1 MLIKPKCFGLP
12 ILAALGLAVGAVGLH
27 GGSAALA
34 LASGVA
40 AEGTVTVGPASGNS
54 DTTIALSFPTSQ
66 SCPGDFNTGYLWQ
79 TFIAPRSLDP
89 ATFTYYT
96 GLPRSSDGSDV
107 GAKALRTNTNSWI
120 RNKTPG
126 LTDGQI
132 VPPVNV
138 VLSNATYSGL
148 SGEYWLG
155 IACTQDDLSFVTQ
168 TVKYWAMP
176 ITITP
181 ASSQGANNFTYQ
193 TGFTPKVP
201 TLGSLTA
208 GEGQVAVAFTPAVQV
223 PGNPDDTGYTVV
235 VKDATC
241 TNAVT
246 TRSGASSPITVSGL
260 TNGTSYCFAV
270 KATNPRGDSV
280 LSSTNTAG
288 PIVPLAAVP
297 GNARVTLT
305 WSAGAWP
312 SLSPISDYKVEYRKN
327 GGAWTNAKTAV
338 STATTIVVSKLTNG
352 ANYEFRVAA
361 KRGSEAGSYLVT
373 GVVVPRT
380 VPGKVSKLA
389 AVARNT
395 SVSVTWKAPSSTGG
409 SALTDYVIEYSS
421 NGGTTWSSASDGV
434 STDTS
439 YTITGLVNA
448 TGYKV
453 RVSAQN
459 VAGSGAAVTTAKA
472 VKPYLSL
479 PTAPQSVK
487 ATPRNLSVVVTWKAP
502 KGDGG
507 SVITDNLVEW
517 TVDGV
522 TWSSANAGTA
532 LTYTIPGL
540 VNGTGYK
547 VRVSATN
554 TVFFGYGT
562 KAGTAKAV
570 KPYLS
575 LPGKVR
581 SLKVTGASTSLNV
594 SWLAPAADGGSAITD
609 YLIERSSNGGIT
621 WVLVSD
627 GVSTATSHRIT
638 GLAAGTAY
646 KVRVFATNLLGAGA
660 ALTTTKAVKPL
671 A

>member
-1 MLIKPKCFGLP
+1 MKPKRFGLS
-12 ILAALGLAVGAVGLH
+12 ILAAAGLAVGAVGLQ
-27 GGSAALA
+27 GGMPATALA
-34 LASGVA
+34 GGTA

-54 DTTIALSFPTSQ
+54 DTTITLSFSTSQ
-66 SCPGDFNTGYLWQ
+66 SCPGDFNSGYLWQ

-132 VPPVNV
+132 VPPTNV
-138 VLSNATYSGL
+138 VLSNATYSAL

-155 IACTQDDLSFVTQ
+155 IACTQDDLSSVTQ

-181 ASSQGANNFTYQ
+181 ASGQGTNNFTYE
-193 TGFTPKVP
+193 TGFTPKAP

-208 GEGQVAVAFTPAVQV
+208 GEGEVAVAFTPAIKV

-246 TRSGASSPITVSGL
+246 TGSGVSSPITVSGL
-260 TNGTSYCFAV
+260 TNGTTYCFAV
-270 KATNPRGDSV
+270 KATNPRGDSA

-288 PIVPLAAVP
+288 PIVPLAATP
-297 GNARVTLT
+297 GNKSVTLS

-327 GGAWTNAKTAV
+327 GGAWTNAKSVV
-338 STATTIVVSKLTNG
+338 STATTFVVNKLTNG
-352 ANYEFRVAA
+352 TNYEFRVAA
-361 KRGSEAGSYLVT
+361 KKGSEVGSYLVT
-373 GVVVPRT
+373 GVVVPRS
-380 VPGKVSKLA
+380 VPGKVRSLK

-395 SVSVTWKAPSSTGG
+395 SLNVTWVAPSSNGG

-421 NGGTTWSSASDGV
+421 NSGTSWSTVSDGV
-434 STDTS
+434 STNTTH
-439 YTITGLVNA
+439 TITGLVNA

-479 PTAPQSVK
+479 PTAPQSLK
-487 ATPRNLSVVVTWKAP
+487 ATPRNLSVVVTWKGP
-502 KGDGG
+502 KDDGG
-507 SVITDNLVEW
+507 SAITDYLVEW

-554 TVFFGYGT
+554 TVFSGYGKT
-562 KAGTAKAV
+562 AGTAKAV
-570 KPYLS
+570 KPYLV

-581 SLKVTGASTSLNV
+581 SLKATTASRSLNV
-594 SWLAPAADGGSAITD
+594 SWSAPSADGGSDITD
-609 YLIERSSNGGIT
+609 YLIEISSNGGVT
-621 WVLVSD
+621 WVPVSD
-627 GVSTATSHRIT
+627 GVSTATTYQIT
-638 GLAAGTAY
+638 GLVAGTGY
-646 KVRVFATNLLGAGA
+646 KVRISARNLLGTGA
-660 ALTTTKAVKPL
+660 ALTTAKAVKPL

>member
-1 MLIKPKCFGLP
+1 MLIKPKCFGLS

-208 GEGQVAVAFTPAVQV
+208 GEGQVAVAFTPAVKI

-459 VAGSGAAVTTAKA
+459 VAGIGATVKTAKA

-627 GVSTATSHRIT
+627 GVSTATSYRIT

>member
-1 MLIKPKCFGLP
+1 MLIKAKRFGLS
-12 ILAALGLAVGAVGLH
+12 ILTAAGLVVGAVSLQ
-27 GGSAALA
+27 GGTPANALA
-34 LASGVA
+34 GGTA
-40 AEGTVTVGPASGNS
+40 AEGTVTVTPASGNS
-54 DTTIALSFPTSQ
+54 DTTIALSFSTAQ
-66 SCPGDFNTGYLWQ
+66 NCPGDFNSGYLWQ

-107 GAKALRTNTNSWI
+107 GAKGLRTNVNSWI

-132 VPPVNV
+132 LPPTNV
-138 VLSNATYSGL
+138 VLSNATYSAL

-168 TVKYWAMP
+168 TVKYWAVP

-181 ASSQGANNFTYQ
+181 ASGQGTNNFTYE
-193 TGFTPKVP
+193 TGFTPKAP

-208 GEGQVAVAFTPAVQV
+208 GEGEVDVAFTPAAKV

-241 TNAVT
+241 TTGITSA
-246 TRSGASSPITVSGL
+246 SGSGSPITVSGL
-260 TNGTSYCFAV
+260 ANGTTYCFAV
-270 KATNPRGDSV
+270 KASNARGDSA
-280 LSSTNTAG
+280 LSSTNTST

-297 GNARVTLT
+297 GNASVTLT

-312 SLSPISDYKVEYRKN
+312 SLSPISDYKIEYRKN
-327 GGAWTNAKTAV
+327 DGAWTSAKSVV
-338 STATTIVVSKLTNG
+338 STATTFVVSKLTNG

-361 KRGSEAGSYLVT
+361 TKGSEVGSYLVT
-373 GVVVPRT
+373 DVVVPRS
-380 VPGKVSKLA
+380 VPGKVRSLK
-389 AVARNT
+389 AVARNA
-395 SVSVTWKAPSSTGG
+395 SLNLTWTAPSSNGG
-409 SALTDYVIEYSS
+409 SALTDYAIEYSS
-421 NGGTTWSSASDGV
+421 NGGTTWSTVSDGE
-434 STDTS
+434 STGTS

-453 RVSAQN
+453 RVSARN
-459 VAGSGAAVTTAKA
+459 VAGTGSAVSTAKA

-502 KGDGG
+502 KDDGG
-507 SVITDNLVEW
+507 EPVSNYFVEW
-517 TVDGV
+517 TVDGLS
-522 TWSSANAGTA
+522 WSSASAGTA
-532 LTYTIPGL
+532 LSYTIPGL

-554 TVFFGYGT
+554 TVFSGYGKT
-562 KAGTAKAV
+562 AGTAKAV
-570 KPYLS
+570 KPYLV

-581 SLKVTGASTSLNV
+581 SLKATAASTSLNV
-594 SWLAPAADGGSAITD
+594 SWAAPSADGGSDITD
-609 YLIERSSNGGIT
+609 YVIEISSNGGVT
-621 WVLVSD
+621 WTTVSD
-627 GVSTATSHRIT
+627 GVSTATTYQIT
-638 GLAAGTAY
+638 GLVAGTGY
-646 KVRVFATNLLGAGA
+646 KVRVSARNLLGTGA
-660 ALTTTKAVKPL
+660 ALTTAKAVKPL